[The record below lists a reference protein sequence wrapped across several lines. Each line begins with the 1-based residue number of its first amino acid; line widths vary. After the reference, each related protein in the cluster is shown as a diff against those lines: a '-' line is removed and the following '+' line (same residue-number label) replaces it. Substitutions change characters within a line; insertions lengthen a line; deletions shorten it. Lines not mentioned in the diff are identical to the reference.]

1 MNQKVK
7 ITYFDL
13 GMNCMMAKIVMICGW
28 YDLQNQMMNNGI
40 QETSVLKVE
49 VIVEADPMNTEDTTE
64 AMQ

>member
-1 MNQKVK
+1 MKKVK

-13 GMNCMMAKIVMICGW
+13 GMHCMMAKIVMIYGW

-40 QETSVLKVE
+40 QESSVLKVE
-49 VIVEADPMNTEDTTE
+49 VIVEADPMNTEDLTE